1 MASLGFEL
9 LFRFLW
15 GSLLVLIFVSR
26 RETSERFLKIACYIA
41 LSTALCA
48 SWLLWKHLEGVKI
61 PSGTPLSSAI
71 LPWRFENGYYA
82 LALFSLS
89 CLGYTFGRA
98 RVIRILS
105 FFGFLLS
112 PWLLLPLNSVAA
124 SINFISGSLILGSA
138 FGGQYLGHWYLT
150 VPGMHIRELKKVSFI
165 LFGSVSIKIFEIL
178 WSFWSWTS
186 SRSNL
191 SLVDD
196 MGRPLGID
204 LNNIQNLDQL
214 NLSHSTLGLQGDIW
228 MGLGS
233 FGVILLISRVLWG
246 IIAPFLLGYMVQ
258 KTVEIRST
266 QSATGIL
273 YALCVAVIF
282 GEGAAIYMRTSLG
295 LLI

>member
-15 GSLLVLIFVSR
+15 GSLLVLVFVSR
-26 RETSERFLKIACYIA
+26 KETSERFLRIAAYIA
-41 LSTALCA
+41 IGTCLSAG
-48 SWLLWKHLEGVKI
+48 WLLWKHLEGVKI
-61 PSGTPLSSAI
+61 PSGTPLSA
-71 LPWRFENGYYA
+71 PQMAWRLEQGFYA
-82 LALFSLS
+82 LSLFLVS
-89 CLGYTFGRA
+89 CLGYSFGRA

-112 PWLLLPLNSVAA
+112 PWLVLPLNSFAH
-124 SINFISGSLILGSA
+124 SINFVSGSLILGAA

-150 VPGMHIRELKKVSFI
+150 VPGMHIRELKKVSTI
-165 LFGSVSIKIFEIL
+165 LFVAVTVKIVEIVTSFWL
-178 WSFWSWTS
+178 WSST
-186 SRSNL
+186 RSNANI
-191 SLVDD
+191 VDD

-204 LNNIQNLDQL
+204 FNDINNLDQL
-214 NLSHSTLGLQGDIW
+214 NLANSTLGLQGDIW
-228 MGLGS
+228 IGLGS
-233 FGVILLISRVLWG
+233 FGVVLIVSRVLWG
-246 IIAPFLLGYMVQ
+246 IIAPFILGYMVK

-282 GEGAAIYMRTSLG
+282 GEGAAIYMRGALG